1 MRVACKLL
9 MGLALLQGSAFAQA
23 QETQIDVVD
32 GKISMT
38 AQAVPLGRLLTLF
51 GRAVG
56 IEAKVNPT
64 LVNKNISVRFTD
76 LKFND
81 AVRKI
86 FEGQNLNYVVIQGK
100 AITVTELAE
109 TSVTGSSS
117 SSTSFSSG
125 PAFAPPPISQP
136 IQTPVQNLPVTN
148 PFGGTAPA
156 AANTNTTPAPV
167 SGPGMAPPPIGA
179 SNPLINPVGPVG
191 GGAPNPMGGNAPP
204 PPAVPSGPGAVGGTP
219 GALPPGTIR

>member
-1 MRVACKLL
+1 MRVARKLL
-9 MGLALLQGSAFAQA
+9 LGLALLQGSAFAQA

-56 IEAKVNPT
+56 IEAKVKPG
-64 LVNKNISVRFTD
+64 LENKNISVRFTD

-100 AITVTELAE
+100 AITVTELAD
-109 TSVTGSSS
+109 TSAAASASSS
-117 SSTSFSSG
+117 SSNFSNAPVFS
-125 PAFAPPPISQP
+125 PPPINQP
-136 IQTPVQNLPVTN
+136 TQNPVQNLPVTN
-148 PFGGTAPA
+148 PFGGPAPA

-179 SNPLINPVGPVG
+179 SNPLINPVG

-204 PPAVPSGPGAVGGTP
+204 PPTPSGPGAVPGTP
-219 GALPPGTIR
+219 GAIPGTIR